1 MRTIYINGQ
10 ATLSKQP
17 EIIRVT
23 VNVDSKLQKK
33 VAEANQIVDKAI
45 IEIKEYCKTRNIE
58 SKQIKLINYNTTN
71 VYETIEKTNQIDDK
85 NSFKTREQVFVG
97 YRTNATL
104 MFEFDFDMKETAII
118 FEELGNIENIT
129 YRMVYALKEPE
140 KYKKEVVAM
149 AVKNAFEM
157 AEVLAIAA
165 NSKIIGTEKISYGY
179 DSDEPVR
186 QYEAV
191 YRKAGCRNFESAI
204 GDLGVQDLSIH
215 ESVNIIFEIE

>member
-17 EIIRVT
+17 EIIKVT

-45 IEIKEYCKTRNIE
+45 IDVKTYCKTRNIE
-58 SKQIKLINYNTTN
+58 AKQIKLISYNTTN

-85 NSFKTREQVFVG
+85 NLFKTREQVFVG

-118 FEELGNIENIT
+118 FEELGNIENIS
-129 YRMVYALKEPE
+129 YRMVYALRDPE

-157 AEVLAIAA
+157 AEVLATAA

-191 YRKAGCRNFESAI
+191 YRKASCRNFESAI

>member
-45 IEIKEYCKTRNIE
+45 IDIKTYCKTRNIE
-58 SKQIKLINYNTTN
+58 AKQIKLINYNTTN

-129 YRMVYALKEPE
+129 YRMVYALREPE

>member
-45 IEIKEYCKTRNIE
+45 IDVKEYCKTRNIE
-58 SKQIKLINYNTTN
+58 AKQIKLISYNTTN

-129 YRMVYALKEPE
+129 YRMVYALRDPE

-157 AEVLAIAA
+157 AEVLATAA

-191 YRKAGCRNFESAI
+191 YRKASCRNFESAI

>member
-23 VNVDSKLQKK
+23 VNIDSKLQKK
-33 VAEANQIVDKAI
+33 VSEANQVVDKAI
-45 IEIKEYCKTRNIE
+45 IEVKEYCKTRNIE
-58 SKQIKLINYNTTN
+58 PKQIKLISYNTTN
-71 VYETIEKTNQIDDK
+71 VYETVEKENFVDRHHT
-85 NSFKTREQVFVG
+85 FKTKEQVFVG

-104 MFEFDFDMKETAII
+104 MFQFDFDMKETAII

-129 YRMVYALKEPE
+129 YRMVYALRDPQ

-157 AEVLAIAA
+157 AEVLAQAA

-186 QYEAV
+186 HYEASF
-191 YRKAGCRNFESAI
+191 RKAACVNMESAI

-215 ESVNIIFEIE
+215 ESVNIIFKIE

>member
-85 NSFKTREQVFVG
+85 NSFKTREQVFV
-97 YRTNATL
+97 
-104 MFEFDFDMKETAII
+104 
-118 FEELGNIENIT
+118 
-129 YRMVYALKEPE
+129 
-140 KYKKEVVAM
+140 
-149 AVKNAFEM
+149 
-157 AEVLAIAA
+157 VL
-165 NSKIIGTEKISYGY
+165 
-179 DSDEPVR
+179 
-186 QYEAV
+186 
-191 YRKAGCRNFESAI
+191 
-204 GDLGVQDLSIH
+204 
-215 ESVNIIFEIE
+215 